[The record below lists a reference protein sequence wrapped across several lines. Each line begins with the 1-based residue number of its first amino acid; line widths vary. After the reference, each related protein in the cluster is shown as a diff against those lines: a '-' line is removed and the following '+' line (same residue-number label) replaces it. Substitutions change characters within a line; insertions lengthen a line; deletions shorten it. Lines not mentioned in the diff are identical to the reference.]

1 MISSIKSTYS
11 QLTWAENRNG
21 ILIQKFGKEIDK
33 AIAEQREKDIA
44 ATEAFMKK
52 HKKTGG
58 KFELTNTQ
66 IETLSANFDPNS
78 MSYQEYMSFIDLL
91 CEYGVLDEGDK
102 DYVSY
107 NMAGKD
113 SDLVLIPLKFDIPI
127 STWGPISRMGYDNSF
142 ESSRGNVLGWA
153 SHLAQF
159 ETFNTQTQSYEKTR
173 TAILY
178 GKIRDVLLKITP

>member
-1 MISSIKSTYS
+1 
-11 QLTWAENRNG
+11 
-21 ILIQKFGKEIDK
+21 
-33 AIAEQREKDIA
+33 
-44 ATEAFMKK
+44 
-52 HKKTGG
+52 
-58 KFELTNTQ
+58 
-66 IETLSANFDPNS
+66 
-78 MSYQEYMSFIDLL
+78 
-91 CEYGVLDEGDK
+91 
-102 DYVSY
+102 
-107 NMAGKD
+107 MAGKD

>member
-52 HKKTGG
+52 HEKTGG

-66 IETLSANFDPNS
+66 METLSANFDPNS

-127 STWGPISRMGYDNSF
+127 STWGPVSRMGYNKSF
-142 ESSRGNVLGWA
+142 ESSRGNILEW
-153 SHLAQF
+153 SCHLAQF

-178 GKIRDVLLKITP
+178 GKIRDVLLKMTP